1 MLEYI
6 NKSYRRQLMFYFTLV
21 SVVPLVL
28 SGLLLVGMFRTRVH
42 REFAAQDL
50 AKQQL
55 IEQRL
60 STSAPSR
67 RSSRRLQTI
76 GIFGKH

>member
-28 SGLLLVGMFRTRVH
+28 SGLLLVGA
-42 REFAAQDL
+42 FAGSS
-50 AKQQL
+50 
-55 IEQRL
+55 QRRI
-60 STSAPSR
+60 S
-67 RSSRRLQTI
+67 RSSS
-76 GIFGKH
+76 

>member
-28 SGLLLVGMFRTRVH
+28 SGLLLVGMLRTRVH
-42 REFAAQDL
+42 
-50 AKQQL
+50 
-55 IEQRL
+55 
-60 STSAPSR
+60 
-67 RSSRRLQTI
+67 
-76 GIFGKH
+76 G